1 MGFGFGPRP
10 FSSLVS
16 LVSPCS
22 SVVVVDGAVA
32 VAVAVVVVCALLF
45 WKVLLGESLAVAS
58 ADCCLVEDCVTSTA
72 VLDEAGEEVDG
83 AAVKEVVG
91 GVVAVDAVVGN

>member
-32 VAVAVVVVCALLF
+32 VAVVVVCASLLF

>member
-32 VAVAVVVVCALLF
+32 VAVVVVCALLF

-58 ADCCLVEDCVTSTA
+58 AGCCLVEDCVTSTA

>member
-32 VAVAVVVVCALLF
+32 VAVVVVCALLF

-58 ADCCLVEDCVTSTA
+58 ADCCLVEECVTSTA

>member
-22 SVVVVDGAVA
+22 SVVVVDGA

-91 GVVAVDAVVGN
+91 VVAVDAVVGN

>member
-22 SVVVVDGAVA
+22 SVVVVDGA

>member
-32 VAVAVVVVCALLF
+32 VAVVVVCALLLF

>member
-22 SVVVVDGAVA
+22 SVVVVDGA

-72 VLDEAGEEVDG
+72 VLDEAGGEVDG